1 MKIKLMGKY
10 EAKMFPEERVGLQV
24 RRLIWIISRI
34 IPFRHRDR
42 HTTTPSME

>member
-1 MKIKLMGKY
+1 MGKY
-10 EAKMFPEERVGLQV
+10 AAKMFPEQRVGLQV

-34 IPFRHRDR
+34 IPFGHRDR